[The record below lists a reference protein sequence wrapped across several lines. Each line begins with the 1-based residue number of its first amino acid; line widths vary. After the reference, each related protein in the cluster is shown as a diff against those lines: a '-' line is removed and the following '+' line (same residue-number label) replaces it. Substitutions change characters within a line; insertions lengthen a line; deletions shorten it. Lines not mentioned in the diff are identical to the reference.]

1 MFLTCDKCQTVWRL
15 DEKHLALGGRVVR
28 CTSCGNT
35 WFEQQV
41 TVPGVTPDPQEATAA
56 DASFSDVLIEQMD
69 DGASRA
75 VAPLDADT
83 AMPAYDYHPAG
94 LGPNAFGAAVFAL
107 LFFVTISAVLL
118 FKGPITAHAPSMTRL
133 YEAVGVHL
141 RAPGEG
147 LSLSGLLAQTAG
159 DTLTM
164 SGKVGNVS
172 KDALPY
178 PSFRVT
184 LRGADGVFLKDW
196 SIYSRPATL
205 APGETV
211 PLELNF
217 KDIPAGGQTV
227 EVKVLGS

>member
-35 WFEQQV
+35 WFEKQIV
-41 TVPGVTPDPQEATAA
+41 VPGLTPEPEAAA
-56 DASFSDVLIEQMD
+56 AEPSFNDVLIEQMD
-69 DGASRA
+69 DAASRA
-75 VAPLDADT
+75 VAPLDAGFD
-83 AMPAYDYHPAG
+83 MPAYDYHPAG
-94 LGPNAFGAAVFAL
+94 LGPNAFGAAVFLL
-107 LFFVTISAVLL
+107 LFFVTVSGVFLL
-118 FKGPITAHAPSMTRL
+118 KSPLVAHVPSMTRL

-147 LSLSGLLAQTAG
+147 LALSALAADTAG
-159 DTLTM
+159 TVM
-164 SGKVGNVS
+164 SVSGKVSNTS
-172 KDALPY
+172 KEELPY

-184 LRGADGVFLKDW
+184 LRGAEGVFLKDW
-196 SIYSRPATL
+196 AIHSRPATL

-217 KDIPAGGQTV
+217 KDIPHGGSTV
-227 EVKVLGS
+227 EIKVLGS